1 MFSKYSFLLSVV
13 IWYDVLFQINKTSKL
28 LQAKGVSLDVL
39 QSEMRAT
46 EKFFLAYRDRGFPDA
61 VTTAK
66 EIAEALEIEQ
76 EYPVTRTR
84 KRKQQFQYEGTD
96 EPLTGEDKFKN
107 EFFSF

>member
-1 MFSKYSFLLSVV
+1 
-13 IWYDVLFQINKTSKL
+13 
-28 LQAKGVSLDVL
+28 
-39 QSEMRAT
+39 
-46 EKFFLAYRDRGFPDA
+46 LAYRDHEFPDA

-96 EPLTGEDKFKN
+96 EPLIGEDKFKN
-107 EFFSF
+107 EFFSRFD